1 MKRKMTKEER
11 REQREKIEERMRP
24 TVSVRICLCIELS
37 GHDNAAEVLEL
48 YDRAVARDK
57 GTAYRVDNWILRGGA
72 EKHRER
78 ARRRGK

>member
-1 MKRKMTKEER
+1 MKMTKEER

-37 GHDNAAEVLEL
+37 GRDNAAEVLDL

-57 GTAYRVDNWILRGGA
+57 GTRYRLDNWLWHGGK
-72 EKHRER
+72 EKHDGR